1 MGLLK
6 EFREFAIKGNFIDL
20 AVGVIIG
27 AASGDVVKSLV
38 DKVIMP
44 PIGLVT
50 GRVNF
55 TQLRVVLQT
64 GGPIGA
70 DGKANPPEVAVGY
83 GDSLQAL
90 IQFIIIGFVV
100 FLVVRLYN
108 KFRSQA
114 TPDPTASEKLLV
126 EIRDL
131 LKAQAPPKPAAAA
144 VVDAEAKP

>member
-1 MGLLK
+1 MGLVK

-27 AASGDVVKSLV
+27 AASGKVVTALV

-55 TQLRVVLQT
+55 SELKFVLQRAT
-64 GGPIGA
+64 FDGA
-70 DGKANPPEVAVGY
+70 GKELTKEVAIGY
-83 GDSLQAL
+83 GSALQS
-90 IQFIIIGFVV
+90 FIELMIIAFVV
-100 FLVVRLYN
+100 FMLVRAYN
-108 KFRSQA
+108 RIRHQH
-114 TPDPTASEKLLV
+114 TPDPTAQEKLLA

-131 LKAQAPPKPAAAA
+131 LKAQQTKP
-144 VVDAEAKP
+144 